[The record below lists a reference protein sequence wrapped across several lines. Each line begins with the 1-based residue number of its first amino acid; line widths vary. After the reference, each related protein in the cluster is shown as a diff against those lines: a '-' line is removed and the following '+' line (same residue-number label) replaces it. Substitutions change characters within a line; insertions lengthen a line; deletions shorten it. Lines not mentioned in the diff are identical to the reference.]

1 MAGIGPMEIA
11 LVAIIALLFLGP
23 KKLPEAGKSLGQGL
37 RGFKA
42 SLAGDDGKERPVLAP
57 ADDEKIAA

>member
-1 MAGIGPMEIA
+1 MEVILVAVIA
-11 LVAIIALLFLGP
+11 LVVLGP

-42 SLAGDDGKERPVLAP
+42 SLAGEDK
-57 ADDEKIAA
+57 DETPELPTPQA